1 MGGVGRSRPRA
12 GRLAAVT
19 FHPPRLLFVCTANM
33 NRSVTAAAWTQKWFS
48 ERFVSAEIQ
57 SAGTHAYDGAPA
69 AASTIEAMFEHGFD
83 LREHRTRRVSSALI
97 AWADHVVLMEPMHL
111 EVVRGLSPDAEDT
124 FLPMWPFVGDGE
136 GGHVVDP
143 HGGPLEGY
151 RAMASSLSDASKQ
164 LVAYVLAERR
174 RRRRSQQ

>member
-1 MGGVGRSRPRA
+1 MGGLRA
-12 GRLAAVT
+12 GRLGAVNLR
-19 FHPPRLLFVCTANM
+19 PPRLLFVCTANM
-33 NRSVTAAAWTQKWFS
+33 NRSVTAAAWAEKWFS

-83 LREHRTRRVSSALI
+83 LREHRTRRVSGALVG
-97 AWADHVVLMEPMHL
+97 WADHVVLMEPMHL
-111 EVVRGLSPDAEDT
+111 EVVRGLAPDAEDK

-136 GGHVVDP
+136 GDHVLDP

-151 RAMASSLSDASKQ
+151 RGMASSLSDASKQ
-164 LVAYVLAERR
+164 LVAHVLAERR
-174 RRRRSQQ
+174 RRRRTQR